1 MPVLIEPPKSS
12 NHFELRSIPCIL
24 SETVKTEAMDLHYEG
39 PSLKLEA
46 SGCFVLTVIIS
57 FIRVSSGLFMN
68 TGDVEASSLDIAAP
82 AGTA

>member
-1 MPVLIEPPKSS
+1 
-12 NHFELRSIPCIL
+12 
-24 SETVKTEAMDLHYEG
+24 MDLHYEG